1 MPARNIY
8 NQRPVV
14 KYAHGSKEE
23 SHDMVVDE
31 MPLTIF
37 LNDLEL
43 ATLVCSPYALEELA
57 VGFLVSE
64 GLLHSPEEI
73 RELYCREEQGVMW
86 VETSSE
92 VPQLDNFLRRNF
104 ASCCGKGRPSLY
116 FINDRDQLQ
125 PVASQVQFTAQQLVE
140 LSTKLDQYSEAFRL
154 TGGVHSAALADNEG
168 LFISYDDIGRH
179 NALDRVLGYS
189 FLNQL
194 DPSNKA
200 VLLSGRIASEML
212 IKTVR
217 IGSPLIVS
225 RSAPTGLAIDL
236 AEENGVTLVGFVRG
250 GRLTVYS
257 HPQRIIF

>member
-1 MPARNIY
+1 MPEKPIY
-8 NQRPVV
+8 SQRLVV
-14 KYAHGSKEE
+14 KYTRGAKEE
-23 SHDMVVDE
+23 TFDMVVDE

-43 ATLVCSPYALEELA
+43 ATLVCSPYAFEELA

-64 GLLHSPEEI
+64 GLLHSTDEI
-73 RELYCREEQGVMW
+73 REMYCREEQGVMW

-116 FINDRDQLQ
+116 FVNDRDQLH
-125 PVASQVQFTAQQLVE
+125 PIESEVQYTARQLMD
-140 LSTKLDQYSEAFRL
+140 LSSRLERESEVFKL
-154 TGGVHSAALADNEG
+154 TGGVHSAALADTDSF
-168 LFISYDDIGRH
+168 FISYSDIGRH

-189 FLNQL
+189 FIHQV
-194 DPSNKA
+194 DPRNKA

-217 IGSPLIVS
+217 IGAPLIIS
-225 RSAPTGLAIDL
+225 RSAPTGLAVDL

-250 GRLTVYS
+250 ERLTVYS
-257 HPQRIIF
+257 HPERVIF